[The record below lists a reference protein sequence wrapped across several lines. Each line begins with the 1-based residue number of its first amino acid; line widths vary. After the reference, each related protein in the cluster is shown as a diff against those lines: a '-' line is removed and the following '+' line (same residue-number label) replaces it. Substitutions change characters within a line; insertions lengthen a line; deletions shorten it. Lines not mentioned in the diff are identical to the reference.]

1 MMAAGWRCNA
11 VHALKSWLCTDLP
24 FDTTLLC
31 DSYAPQVQGRVL
43 LPAAAMLE
51 AARAAAQQL
60 VDGSKSSVAAG
71 VGGTAALAAAS
82 IPAPLILP
90 AGSGGSSSNAA
101 VLPLARCTVSFGGEA
116 VPTVRLDCRS
126 NGATSAVTNLAA
138 QLSSQARVAAAVD
151 RSVQASPAVRQLL
164 STAPP
169 SPARAR
175 TACGSMQ
182 SAPGHAARGW
192 HCHPAALDATLHLGV
207 FAAPHSSSSG
217 AGPKV
222 PVAAAYFAAASSG
235 SGSGLQPVMLADSAS
250 SSTTVASYALL
261 SSSSEAAFRL
271 QQLESRAVGRSRE
284 AAAAKPELVNYS
296 SCLAA
301 HTPVALLSVA
311 SPSSAAISL
320 SGSEGRLSLLQQVS
334 QPAVT
339 SAVLGASQKALC
351 LLHNSASAGKLWL
364 AAAAVASQLPAAGGA
379 PGSLAAVCLAA
390 AAVQGLL
397 KGAAAEA
404 PAAAALPSCLSRSY
418 LQPAGI
424 TAEAPSSGDVF
435 AAPHLAHGAW
445 LLPQLGS
452 DQQQQHAAVSH
463 SGSMPRLGGSVFI
476 SGGLG
481 SLGLLTASW
490 LAGKEHSTVC
500 LLGRSA
506 SNQLPPALTA
516 SGCLVV
522 AKQCDTAATA
532 DVAAACAEC
541 STTAYI
547 HAGRYRPWLL
557 LRAPLVLVLALT
569 CMHMQSRPHVSFIP
583 AGGVLRDA
591 PLARQTAAS
600 LRSVLAPK
608 LSGCL
613 AAASAL
619 SLQPLEHQVLFSS
632 VAALLG
638 NAGQA
643 NYAAANAALDTAA
656 QLWQQAGLHACSL
669 QWGPWSG
676 GGMATPAVAASL
688 AAKGVGLVQPHSGL
702 QLLGSLLSSS
712 RGAHAVAA
720 PLVALEWGRMLR
732 PAQQRSWFFADLVP
746 AAPAAAS
753 AAEAARPSPPAA
765 AATAAVLSVA
775 AVLEEVLQLAGS
787 ATGSTMAPDEAFMSA
802 GLDSLG
808 E

>member
-1 MMAAGWRCNA
+1 M
-11 VHALKSWLCTDLP
+11 
-24 FDTTLLC
+24 
-31 DSYAPQVQGRVL
+31 L

-60 VDGSKSSVAAG
+60 VDGSKPSVAAG

-90 AGSGGSSSNAA
+90 ADSGSSSNAA
-101 VLPLARCTVSFGGEA
+101 ALPLARCTVSFGSQA
-116 VPTVRLDCRS
+116 APTVRLDSRS
-126 NGATSAVTNLAA
+126 NGATGAVTNLAA
-138 QLSSQARVAAAVD
+138 QLSSQARVAAGAAGPA
-151 RSVQASPAVRQLL
+151 QASPASRQQLL
-164 STAPP
+164 
-169 SPARAR
+169 RAR
-175 TACGSMQ
+175 PGARLAGAACGSMQ
-182 SAPGHAARGW
+182 LAPEYAAPGW

-207 FAAPHSSSSG
+207 FAAPQSSSSG

-301 HTPVALLSVA
+301 HTPVALLSGA
-311 SPSSAAISL
+311 SPTSAAISL
-320 SGSEGRLSLLQQVS
+320 SGSKGRVSLLQQVS

-339 SAVLGASQKALC
+339 SAVLGASQKALR
-351 LLHNSASAGKLWL
+351 LLHSSASAGKLRL

-379 PGSLAAVCLAA
+379 PGSLFAVGLAA

-397 KGAAAEA
+397 KGAVAEA
-404 PAAAALPSCLSRSY
+404 PTAAPLPSCLSRSY

-424 TAEAPSSGDVF
+424 TAEAPASGDVF

-445 LLPQLGS
+445 LLPNLGS
-452 DQQQQHAAVSH
+452 EQQQQHVAASR
-463 SGSMPRLGGSVFI
+463 SAPMPRLGGSILI

-516 SGCLVV
+516 SGCLVI

-557 LRAPLVLVLALT
+557 WRAPLVLVLART
-569 CMHMQSRPHVSFIP
+569 CMHMQSRPHVSPSFIP
-583 AGGVLRDA
+583 AGGLLRDA

-619 SLQPLEHQVLFSS
+619 SLQPLEHQVLFNS

-656 QLWQQAGLHACSL
+656 QLWQQGGLHACSL

-732 PAQQRSWFFADLVP
+732 PTQQRSWFFAELVA

-775 AVLEEVLQLAGS
+775 AVLEQVLQLAGT